1 MAMLTGGQLVAKQLK
16 KEGVE
21 CVFALSGG
29 HIMNII
35 YGCREEGIE
44 VYMVRH
50 EDTAGFAA
58 DAYARVSGKPGVI
71 ITTAG
76 PGVTNAATAMG
87 EAKDACTPLIH
98 IGGGAMMATYD
109 SGTCQDLN
117 TLDCMAAVCKD
128 AKRCLTTERLP
139 DYVSKAFRTA
149 VSGTPGPV
157 Y

>member
-35 YGCREEGIE
+35 YGCREEGIQ

-76 PGVTNAATAMG
+76 PGVTNATTAMG

-98 IGGGAMMATYD
+98 IGG
-109 SGTCQDLN
+109 
-117 TLDCMAAVCKD
+117 
-128 AKRCLTTERLP
+128 P
-139 DYVSKAFRTA
+139 
-149 VSGTPGPV
+149 
-157 Y
+157 